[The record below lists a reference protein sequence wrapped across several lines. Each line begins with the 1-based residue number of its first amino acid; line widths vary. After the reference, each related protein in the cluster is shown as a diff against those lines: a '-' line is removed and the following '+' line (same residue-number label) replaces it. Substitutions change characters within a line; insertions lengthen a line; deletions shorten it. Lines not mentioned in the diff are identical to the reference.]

1 MADSG
6 IKVKKVAFQGN
17 RGAFSE
23 AAAMK
28 YYNGDVDLKPLHSFD
43 DVFEQ
48 VTAQEVN
55 AGVLPIENS
64 LTGAIHRN
72 YDLLLKNDLWIVGE
86 TQVRVIHN
94 LIAHPGTKIEDLK
107 QVYSHPQGLAQCEK
121 FLSKHPEIENFPA
134 YDTAGSVQMIKEKK
148 LLHAAAIASK
158 RAAEYY
164 GMEIIEEGIEDFE
177 ENYTRFI
184 VLEKNHSIAKDANK
198 TSIVFSMENNPG
210 SLFKCLSVF
219 ALRDISLSKIE
230 SRPLYG
236 KPWQYFFYLDIE
248 ENVENERCK
257 NAINHIQE
265 ITDFFKVLGCYR
277 NGLNY

>member
-1 MADSG
+1 
-6 IKVKKVAFQGN
+6 
-17 RGAFSE
+17 
-23 AAAMK
+23 
-28 YYNGDVDLKPLHSFD
+28 
-43 DVFEQ
+43 
-48 VTAQEVN
+48 
-55 AGVLPIENS
+55 
-64 LTGAIHRN
+64 
-72 YDLLLKNDLWIVGE
+72 
-86 TQVRVIHN
+86 
-94 LIAHPGTKIEDLK
+94 
-107 QVYSHPQGLAQCEK
+107 
-121 FLSKHPEIENFPA
+121 
-134 YDTAGSVQMIKEKK
+134 
-148 LLHAAAIASK
+148 
-158 RAAEYY
+158 
-164 GMEIIEEGIEDFE
+164 E

>member
-28 YYNGDVDLKPLHSFD
+28 YYNSDVDLKPLHSFD

-64 LTGAIHRN
+64 LTGPIHRN

-148 LLHAAAIASK
+148 MLHAAAIASK

-164 GMEIIEEGIEDFE
+164 GMEI
-177 ENYTRFI
+177 
-184 VLEKNHSIAKDANK
+184 
-198 TSIVFSMENNPG
+198 
-210 SLFKCLSVF
+210 
-219 ALRDISLSKIE
+219 
-230 SRPLYG
+230 
-236 KPWQYFFYLDIE
+236 
-248 ENVENERCK
+248 
-257 NAINHIQE
+257 
-265 ITDFFKVLGCYR
+265 
-277 NGLNY
+277 